1 MTSTSTNKKLALVTG
16 ASSGIGKE
24 LARYHAKQGGDLVIS
39 ARRTEALEKLKAELE
54 KEHDGCKVY
63 IVTADLGK
71 MDGAQKLYDEIT
83 QKLKLKVDYLIN
95 NAGLGG
101 HGTIIERKV
110 EDDINMII
118 VNIVSLVTLTHLFAK
133 DMAESGGGKI
143 LNVGS
148 TAGFMPGPSQA
159 VYFATKAF
167 VQSFSQAVD
176 QELKAKGVTS
186 TVLCPGLVQTEFVA
200 TAGLEGTDLAN
211 QKGDTPDNV
220 AKCGYDAMM
229 VEKLVIVNEYGLSFM
244 LNWITPL
251 LPRRLLLILGD
262 RMQTKK

>member
-1 MTSTSTNKKLALVTG
+1 MSSTTTKKLALVTG

-24 LARYHAKQGGDLVIS
+24 LARYHAKQGGDLIIS
-39 ARRTEALEKLKAELE
+39 ARRTSALEELKTELE
-54 KEHDGCKVY
+54 KAHEGIKVH
-63 IVTADLGK
+63 IVTADLSQ

-83 QKLKLKVDYLIN
+83 SNLKLKVDYLVN

-101 HGTIIERKV
+101 HGTILERDVK
-110 EDDINMII
+110 DDINMII

-133 DMAESGGGKI
+133 DMAAAGGGKI
-143 LNVGS
+143 LNLGS

-186 TVLCPGLVQTEFVA
+186 TVLCPGLVTTEFVA

-211 QKGDTPDNV
+211 QKGDTPENV
-220 AKCGYDAMM
+220 AKIGYDAMM
-229 VEKLVIVNEYGLSFM
+229 AEKLVIVNEYGLSFF
-244 LNWITPL
+244 LQWVTPL
-251 LPRRLLLILGD
+251 MPRRLILKMGD
-262 RMQTKK
+262 QMQTKK

>member
-1 MTSTSTNKKLALVTG
+1 MATTKKLALVTG
-16 ASSGIGKE
+16 SSSGIGKE
-24 LARYHAKQGGDLVIS
+24 LARYHAKQGGDLIIS
-39 ARRTEALEKLKAELE
+39 ARRTSALEELKTELE
-54 KEHDGCKVY
+54 AAHDGCKVY
-63 IVTADLGK
+63 IVTADLSQ

-83 QKLKLKVDYLIN
+83 KNLKLKVDYLMN

-101 HGTIIERKV
+101 HGTIIEREVK
-110 EDDINMII
+110 DDINMII

-133 DMAESGGGKI
+133 DMAAAGGGKI

-186 TVLCPGLVQTEFVA
+186 TVLCPGLVTTEFVA

-211 QKGDTPDNV
+211 QKGDSPENV

-229 VEKLVIVNEYGLSFM
+229 AEKLVIVNEYGLSFF
-244 LNWITPL
+244 LQWVTPL
-251 LPRRLLLILGD
+251 MPRRMILKMGD
-262 RMQTKK
+262 QMQTKK